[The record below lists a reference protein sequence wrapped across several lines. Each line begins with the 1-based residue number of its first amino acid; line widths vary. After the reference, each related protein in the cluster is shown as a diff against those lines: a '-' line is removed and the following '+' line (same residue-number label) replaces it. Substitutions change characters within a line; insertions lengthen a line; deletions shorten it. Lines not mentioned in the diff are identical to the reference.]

1 MNNDDYT
8 KRQKARDA
16 EYQREYKAW
25 IKSLPPAERRKL
37 EAQGLAEPDVAYH
50 GNGSATGDAA
60 DSPVMRIGD
69 DPALLPDPEP
79 DPEPEPGPPP
89 EPEPAH
95 PHAPDT
101 ELIRDAV
108 RRVLGE
114 IICHGNS
121 RLTAECIAIVTGLN
135 FTGASMTE
143 VARKHGVSRAA
154 VSKRCVEL
162 TELLGLR
169 PSRAMRPLTTREA
182 NRAARIQ
189 TTRSYETTHPTA

>member
-1 MNNDDYT
+1 MNHDDYS
-8 KRQKARDA
+8 KRQKTRDS
-16 EYQREYKAW
+16 EYEREYRAW
-25 IKSLPPAERRKL
+25 INSLPADERRKL
-37 EAQGLAEPDVAYH
+37 EAQGLAAPDVAYH

-79 DPEPEPGPPP
+79 DPGPPP
-89 EPEPAH
+89 QPEPSQT
-95 PHAPDT
+95 HAPDT

-143 VARKHGVSRAA
+143 VARKHGVTRAA

-169 PSRAMRPLTTREA
+169 PSRAMRPLTSRTASRS
-182 NRAARIQ
+182 ARIQ
-189 TTRSYETTHPTA
+189 TTRSYENTNPTA

>member
-8 KRQKARDA
+8 KRQKVRDA
-16 EYQREYKAW
+16 QYERDYKAW
-25 IKSLPPAERRKL
+25 IKSLPPAERRKF
-37 EAQGLAEPDVAYH
+37 EAQGLDKPMIGYH

-69 DPALLPDPEP
+69 DPALLPA
-79 DPEPEPGPPP
+79 PEPEPEPPP
-89 EPEPAH
+89 HQEPNQT
-95 PHAPDT
+95 HAPDS

-189 TTRSYETTHPTA
+189 TTQSYETTHPTA